1 MERHY
6 QQEVRNQD
14 MTIDELKKRLRNAT
28 ALNKID
34 APFRSQSANPRNV
47 PKYHAQV
54 KDYNPYAYIG
64 YDNPEHLMLVTLDHI
79 KQKIVNLNAHDIVP
93 TFSTP
98 VFQWATKIRRS
109 LLQHGQKKLHL

>member
-1 MERHY
+1 MANIERHY

-54 KDYNPYAYIG
+54 KDYNPCLLYTSPSPR
-64 YDNPEHLMLVTLDHI
+64 DR
-79 KQKIVNLNAHDIVP
+79 QKSRMPSSA
-93 TFSTP
+93 
-98 VFQWATKIRRS
+98 
-109 LLQHGQKKLHL
+109 